1 MKNKFLSILLSFVVA
16 FGLWLYVINVVSP
29 GSKETF
35 YNIEVVLEGI
45 SALNSR
51 GLMITDTSD
60 TTVDMELSGNR
71 SDLIK
76 LNSSNITLKA
86 DLSKIYDEGTI
97 TVYYTTNYPGDV
109 ANNAVT
115 VESQYPKYIT
125 LTVEKKDTDE
135 IPVKIVTT
143 GSVGEGYM
151 VDKENAVLD
160 YSSITVTGPRSV
172 VEQIAEARIEVDL
185 TDRTESI
192 SESYRFTLCD
202 AEGEPVDAKLIT
214 VSVEEVR
221 LDMVI
226 QRYKEVPVTY
236 TLVEGG
242 GATADTAQIT
252 LSQETISVAGNEAML
267 EEINEIA
274 LGTINLGEIPE
285 DTTMTFAVNLPE
297 GVTNLSEVTEVTVD
311 VAFPDLETKEFT
323 VETIETIN
331 VPEGLEAQ
339 VIATKLNVS
348 IRGPKA
354 LIAKL
359 SAGDIKLVIDFA
371 NAELGTATYKAAVV
385 LSEKYA
391 EAGAVGAY
399 TVSATVQETPADETT
414 EEG

>member
-1 MKNKFLSILLSFVVA
+1 MKNKFLSILLSFAVA

-35 YNIEVVLEGI
+35 YNIEVVMEGE

-51 GLMITDTSD
+51 GLMITDISD

-71 SDLIK
+71 SDLNK

-109 ANNAVT
+109 ANNAFT

-125 LTVEKKDTDE
+125 LTVEKKDTNE
-135 IPVKIVTT
+135 IPVNIVTT

-160 YSSITVTGPRSV
+160 YSTITVTGPRSV

-192 SESYRFTLCD
+192 SESYRFTLSD
-202 AEGEPVDAKLIT
+202 ADGEPVDAKQIT

-285 DTTMTFAVNLPE
+285 DSTLTFAVNLPE
-297 GVTNLSEVTEVTVD
+297 SVTNLSEVTEVTVD
-311 VAFPDLETKEFT
+311 VAFPGLETKEFT
-323 VETIETIN
+323 VETIETLN

-339 VIATKLNVS
+339 VITTKLNVS

-399 TVSATVQETPADETT
+399 TVSATVQELPVDDTT
-414 EEG
+414 EAG